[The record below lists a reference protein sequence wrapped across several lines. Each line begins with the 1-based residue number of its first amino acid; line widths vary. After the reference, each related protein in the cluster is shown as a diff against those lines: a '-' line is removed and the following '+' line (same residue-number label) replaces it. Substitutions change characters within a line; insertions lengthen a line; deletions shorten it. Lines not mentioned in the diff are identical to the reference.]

1 MRAQARSLSTS
12 TGRRTSRTC
21 SQDHLLHSAS
31 GPNTQPI
38 HIRGRRRRAAL
49 SSTRRCRC
57 GSLSQR
63 SLSANLNDVRTG
75 TKLHMAARRSGC
87 RRLQPGCAS
96 LRSRMTCTTQ
106 LRPKYTA
113 ALKAESGN
121 QQCHACRRA
130 SLGSRVRTRAAEV
143 GANGGS
149 HVRHCA
155 LYGAVQCGRSVS
167 GCAAE
172 KSSTVPSD
180 R

>member
-1 MRAQARSLSTS
+1 MRAQVRSLSTS
-12 TGRRTSRTC
+12 TGLRTSRTC

-38 HIRGRRRRAAL
+38 HILGRRRRKSGS
-49 SSTRRCRC
+49 SSTRRCSC

-63 SLSANLNDVRTG
+63 SLSANSNDVRTG
-75 TKLHMAARRSGC
+75 TKLHMAARRAGC
-87 RRLQPGCAS
+87 HRLQPGCAN
-96 LRSRMTCTTQ
+96 LRLRTTCTTQ

-121 QQCHACRRA
+121 RA
-130 SLGSRVRTRAAEV
+130 TPESEGSRVRTRAAEV
-143 GANGGS
+143 GASDGS

-155 LYGAVQCGRSVS
+155 LYGAVQCGCSVS

-180 R
+180 C